1 MSEKASYRINISPL
15 QLMGFTI
22 AMVVLIMGMVYAT
35 SSLILNGQKASAQTN
50 QSNSA
55 SSPQYMLADDGAACV
70 DRSAAAPSNNTGSA
84 TEQSQALGRKVYMN
98 GKTYRIVGVVAGSQS
113 NQDNDTTTTTTNTYS
128 TDNRH
133 SGNVDNRNS
142 RNTDNR
148 NSGNVDSKYSG
159 NTLTDNRNSGNVDS
173 RFSGNTVTTNLNSG
187 NKTSVST
194 QTETTTIDNRNR
206 DNTTTNTNI
215 NTTTSN
221 NGNTNDSGNT
231 NNQNNGKHF
240 DNCR

>member
-1 MSEKASYRINISPL
+1 
-15 QLMGFTI
+15 MGFTI

-148 NSGNVDSKYSG
+148 NSGNVDS
-159 NTLTDNRNSGNVDS
+159 

-231 NNQNNGKHF
+231 NNQNNGNTSTTV
-240 DNCR
+240 DDPLVIIL

>member
-148 NSGNVDSKYSG
+148 NSGNVDS
-159 NTLTDNRNSGNVDS
+159 

-231 NNQNNGKHF
+231 NNQNNGNTSTTV
-240 DNCR
+240 DDPLVIIL